1 MKYSNIFCLLQ
12 YMIIEINNKDLI
24 KWIESLNGS
33 SIDISNQIE
42 SALNIGR
49 LSLEQC
55 RLNPNFDLIH
65 KPLDDFSKT
74 IQDKIDSSLH
84 HHYELTKM
92 TNDQVGDDLKIVR
105 QHFNDFLHMSGSS
118 NRKGK
123 LIESLECNNIQQ
135 YFPSYIIDNNSNT
148 GHEADVHITT
158 DFGKILVELKTYTHS
173 VGKEQIQKF
182 YNDINRIGYPM
193 ALFVSNTSGIS
204 GRKKVDWEF
213 YGPNKTLVVF
223 ISNGGIDGS
232 GLILGL
238 FFLEAIK
245 RLQTNDTNKYNLEM
259 HIQTLVENVEQAKGE
274 IENVSRVRGDLKIL
288 KDSICTKIDE
298 MTDNVFN
305 IELSLKKTLNTI
317 VKDSQTILDNPIS
330 EMSISDIEKWLVEKK
345 ESKIT
350 TLFHE
355 LNDNY
360 KLNFSVSNNEL
371 IIMNSDNKIISQ
383 TKKARA
389 KKDYEIHF
397 HYDDSILGM
406 TCLSRNE
413 TIERGK
419 IILHDL
425 NEINIIRQRINHLIV

>member
-1 MKYSNIFCLLQ
+1 MNIQ
-12 YMIIEINNKDLI
+12 INNPELI
-24 KWIESLNGS
+24 NWIESLNGTPL
-33 SIDISNQIE
+33 DISNQIE
-42 SALNIGR
+42 TALNIGR

-65 KPLDDFSKT
+65 KPLDNFT
-74 IQDKIDSSLH
+74 RQMQEKIDSSLK
-84 HHYELTKM
+84 HHYELTKI

-105 QHFNDFLHMSGSS
+105 QHFNDFLQISGSS

-123 LIESLECNNIQQ
+123 LVEALEYNILQQ
-135 YFPSYIIDNNSNT
+135 YFPNYIINNISNS
-148 GHEADVHITT
+148 GHEADLHITT
-158 DFGKILVELKTYTHS
+158 DFGKILIELKTYTNS
-173 VGKEQIQKF
+173 VGKDQVQKF

-193 ALFVSNTSGIS
+193 ALFVSNTSGIY

-213 YGPNKTLVVF
+213 YGPNNTVVVF

-245 RLQTNDTNKYNLEM
+245 RLQTTDSNKYNLEM
-259 HIQTLVENVEQAKGE
+259 HIETLVQNVEQAKGQ

-288 KDSICTKIDE
+288 KDSVCNKIDE

-317 VKDSQTILDNPIS
+317 INDSQTILDNPIV
-330 EMSISDIEKWLVEKK
+330 EMPISDIENWLSEKK
-345 ESKIT
+345 EPKIT
-350 TLFHE
+350 ALFHE

-360 KLNFSVSNNEL
+360 TLNFSVSNNEL
-371 IIMNSDNKIISQ
+371 IIMNSDNKIIAQ

-397 HYDDSILGM
+397 HYDDNILGM

-413 TIERGK
+413 SIERGK

-425 NEINIIRQRINHLIV
+425 NEIHIIRQRIGHLIL

>member
-1 MKYSNIFCLLQ
+1 MNIQ
-12 YMIIEINNKDLI
+12 INNPELI
-24 KWIESLNGS
+24 KWIQSLNGS
-33 SIDISNQIE
+33 VSDVSNQIE
-42 SALNIGR
+42 TALNIGR

-65 KPLDDFSKT
+65 KPLDDFT
-74 IQDKIDSSLH
+74 RQIQDKIDSSLQ
-84 HHYELTKM
+84 HHYELTKI
-92 TNDQVGDDLKIVR
+92 TNEQVGDDLKIVR
-105 QHFNDFLHMSGSS
+105 QHFNDFLQISGSS

-123 LIESLECNNIQQ
+123 LVEGLECNIIQQ
-135 YFPSYIIDNNSNT
+135 YFPSYIINNISST
-148 GHEADVHITT
+148 GHEADLHIAT
-158 DFGKILVELKTYTHS
+158 DFGKILVELKTYTSS
-173 VGKEQIQKF
+173 VGKDQVQKF

-193 ALFVSNTSGIS
+193 ALFVSNTSGIY

-213 YGPNKTLVVF
+213 YGPHNTLVVF

-245 RLQTNDTNKYNLEM
+245 RLQTNDSNKYNLEM
-259 HIQTLVENVEQAKGE
+259 HIQTLVDNVEQAKGE

-288 KDSICTKIDE
+288 KDSICNKIDE

-317 VKDSQTILDNPIS
+317 VSDSQAILDNPIV
-330 EMSISDIEKWLVEKK
+330 EMPISDIETWLAEKK
-345 ESKIT
+345 EPKIT
-350 TLFHE
+350 TLFQNI
-355 LNDNY
+355 NDNN

-371 IIMNSDNKIISQ
+371 IIMNSDNKIIAQ

-397 HYDDSILGM
+397 HYENKILGM
-406 TCLSRNE
+406 MCISRNE

-425 NEINIIRQRINHLIV
+425 NEINVIRQRIGHLIS